1 MINSISIIL
10 PIFNEEKRI
19 KENLIKIKKFNLAKF
34 IKIKEFILVNDGS
47 QDRTKKII
55 EEFIKKNKK
64 KIKNIK
70 LINHKKNLGKGAA
83 LKTGIKNAKNDWILT
98 SDIDFSV
105 SLFELKSWIEKYIQ
119 FKKKNKVVFFGSRAH
134 NQSIVNSKF
143 YRKIIGYFLRKI
155 IFFFL
160 NIETKDTQC
169 GFKLY
174 KKKIAKKSFSLMISK
189 GFEHDIELVLIL
201 KKNNIKIIELPV
213 TWTHK
218 EFSKVKILADSIK
231 ILKSIYLFRN
241 QLILN

>member
-19 KENLIKIKKFNLAKF
+19 KENLIKIKKFNLTKF

-47 QDRTKKII
+47 TDNTKNII
-55 EEFIKKNKK
+55 DNFIKKNKK
-64 KIKNIK
+64 VIKNLK

-83 LKTGIKNAKNDWILT
+83 LKTGIKKAKNQWILT

-105 SLFELKSWIEKYIQ
+105 SLFELKNWIEKFIQ
-119 FKKKNKVVFFGSRAH
+119 FKKKDEIVFFGSRAH

-143 YRKIIGYFLRKI
+143 YRKIIGYFLSKI
-155 IFFFL
+155 IFYFL
-160 NIETKDTQC
+160 NIEIKDTQC

-174 KKKIAKKSFSLMISK
+174 KKKIAKKLFSLIISK
-189 GFEHDIELVLIL
+189 GFEHDIELTLIL
-201 KKNNIKIIELPV
+201 KKNNIKIIEFPI

-218 EFSKVKILADSIK
+218 KFSKVDILLDSIK
-231 ILKSIYLFRN
+231 ILKSIYLFKN
-241 QLILN
+241 KFN